1 MPPVDPTFH
10 MWVAFALI
18 LATLTSYAWEKVPH
32 EVTSLGIICAFLI
45 FFHAFPVPGD
55 DGRNALGPGAI
66 LSGFANPAL
75 IAVAALLVIG
85 QGLVHSGVLDRAA
98 GLVLKAGGGF
108 PWLTIALVL
117 VVVMATSAFLNNIPV
132 VVIFIPIM
140 QSLAGSLG
148 RSASHI
154 MMPLSYASIL
164 GGMTTL
170 IGSSTNLLVSTELV
184 DLGRQGFTFFEFT
197 VPGLA
202 MAAVGL
208 AYLLLVA
215 PRLLPDRAS
224 PAAELVGGEAKSGKQ
239 FIAQVT
245 VSPTS
250 KLVGEAEVGGML
262 PSLKDVT
269 VRLIQRRERAI
280 LPPFEDITVQVGDV
294 IVLAA
299 TRDALTKVLKRDPG
313 LISGENG
320 DSRSD
325 DGQKRQATQTL
336 AEVMV
341 APASRMIG
349 QTLEQIGFRYRFGC
363 IVLGI
368 QRRSRMIRAQM
379 NEIRLEAGDV
389 LLIQGH
395 QPDVRRLRG
404 NPDVLL
410 MEWSATEVPPPWHA
424 RRAVI
429 IFLAVVAGMASGVV
443 PVVVAAVT
451 GAAAMIA
458 GGCLNVRQASR
469 AVDRNVVMMI
479 AAALAMGTVMQET
492 GGARYLAWSMVE
504 TLAGAAP
511 WIVLSAFFLLVAVLS
526 NIVSTKATA
535 VLFTPVAVGIADA
548 LSVPPAAFAVAVVFA
563 ANCSFASPIGYQ
575 TNLLVMGPGH
585 YRFSDFSR
593 AGAPAIVLLWITFT
607 LVAPVYFG
615 LR

>member
-45 FFHAFPVPGD
+45 FFHAYPIPGAGGD
-55 DGRNALGPGAI
+55 NALGPGAI

-85 QGLVHSGVLDRAA
+85 QGLVHAGVLDRAA
-98 GLVLKAGGGF
+98 GLVLRAGRGY
-108 PWLTIALVL
+108 PWLTIAMVL

-148 RSASHI
+148 RSASHLMI
-154 MMPLSYASIL
+154 PLSYASIL

-170 IGSSTNLLVSTELV
+170 IGSSTNLLVSTELMDV
-184 DLGRQGFTFFEFT
+184 DLQGFSFFDFT

-224 PAAELVGGEAKSGKQ
+224 PAAELVGGDTKSGKQ

-245 VSPTS
+245 VGPNS
-250 KLVGEAEVGGML
+250 KLVGESEVGGML

-280 LPPFEDITVQVGDV
+280 LPPFEDVTVQVGDI

-313 LISGENG
+313 LISGEDTDWRG
-320 DSRSD
+320 ESD
-325 DGQKRQATQTL
+325 QKRQGTQTV

-379 NEIRLEAGDV
+379 NDIRLEAGDV
-389 LLIQGH
+389 LLIQGR
-395 QPDVRRLRG
+395 QPDVRALRG

-410 MEWSATEVPPPWHA
+410 MEWSATEMPPPWHA

-429 IFLAVVAGMASGVV
+429 IFLAVVAAMASGVV

-492 GGARYLAWSMVE
+492 GGASFLAWSMVE
-504 TLAGAAP
+504 SLAGAAP
-511 WIVLSAFFLLVAVLS
+511 WVVLSAFFLLVAVLS

-535 VLFTPVAVGIADA
+535 VLFTPIAVGIADA
-548 LSVPPAAFAVAVVFA
+548 LSVPPMAFAVAVVFA

-585 YRFSDFSR
+585 YRFPDFSR
-593 AGAPAIVLLWITFT
+593 AGAPLIVLLWLTFT